1 MSTNPQM
8 TGICRTILTHVCTP
22 IIRACIESRVPAYIL
37 DACALNPFDILKPC
51 MTGTYLHIVRRMYD
65 AVVSSYAPVCV
76 YEYHIGHSDASR
88 TLASNDGV
96 IICENGHRAV
106 LASEV

>member
-1 MSTNPQM
+1 M
-8 TGICRTILTHVCTP
+8 TGI
-22 IIRACIESRVPAYIL
+22 
-37 DACALNPFDILKPC
+37 
-51 MTGTYLHIVRRMYD
+51 YLHIVRARMPY
-65 AVVSSYAPVCV
+65 SLPTHPIRM
-76 YEYHIGHSDASR
+76 YEYHIGHSDEIR

>member
-1 MSTNPQM
+1 M
-8 TGICRTILTHVCTP
+8 L
-22 IIRACIESRVPAYIL
+22 RARIY
-37 DACALNPFDILKPC
+37 
-51 MTGTYLHIVRRMYD
+51 
-65 AVVSSYAPVCV
+65 AVFSFYAPVRM
-76 YEYHIGHSDASR
+76 YEYHIGHSDEIR

>member
-1 MSTNPQM
+1 MHDWHLPTY
-8 TGICRTILTHVCTP
+8 CA
-22 IIRACIESRVPAYIL
+22 RACRIL
-37 DACALNPFDILKPC
+37 FLR
-51 MTGTYLHIVRRMYD
+51 TRM
-65 AVVSSYAPVCV
+65 C
-76 YEYHIGHSDASR
+76 EYHIGHSDEIR

>member
-1 MSTNPQM
+1 MHDWYLPTYF
-8 TGICRTILTHVCTP
+8 V
-22 IIRACIESRVPAYIL
+22 RA
-37 DACALNPFDILKPC
+37 
-51 MTGTYLHIVRRMYD
+51 H
-65 AVVSSYAPVCV
+65 AVFSSYAPVRM
-76 YEYHIGHSDASR
+76 YEYHIGRSDEIR

>member
-1 MSTNPQM
+1 MPALRSV
-8 TGICRTILTHVCTP
+8 GYGLIRTQ
-22 IIRACIESRVPAYIL
+22 RACIL
-37 DACALNPFDILKPC
+37 GACALNAFEKLKPC
-51 MTGTYLHIVRRMYD
+51 MTGIYLHMSRIY
-65 AVVSSYAPVCV
+65 AVFSSYAPVCM
-76 YEYHIGHSDASR
+76 YEYHIGRSDEIR

>member
-1 MSTNPQM
+1 M
-8 TGICRTILTHVCTP
+8 TVI
-22 IIRACIESRVPAYIL
+22 
-37 DACALNPFDILKPC
+37 
-51 MTGTYLHIVRRMYD
+51 YLHIVRAH
-65 AVVSSYAPVCV
+65 AVFSSYAPVCM
-76 YEYHIGHSDASR
+76 YEYHIGHSDEIR

>member
-1 MSTNPQM
+1 M
-8 TGICRTILTHVCTP
+8 TGI
-22 IIRACIESRVPAYIL
+22 
-37 DACALNPFDILKPC
+37 
-51 MTGTYLHIVRRMYD
+51 YLHIVRAHLCRSLFLRTRM
-65 AVVSSYAPVCV
+65 SV

-96 IICENGHRAV
+96 IICENGRHAV

>member
-1 MSTNPQM
+1 MSALRSV
-8 TGICRTILTHVCTP
+8 GYVLIRTQ
-22 IIRACIESRVPAYIL
+22 RACIL
-37 DACALNPFDILKPC
+37 DACALNAFENLKPC
-51 MTGTYLHIVRRMYD
+51 MTGSYLHIVRAH
-65 AVVSSYAPVCV
+65 AVFSSYAPVCM
-76 YEYHIGHSDASR
+76 YEYHIGHSDEIR